1 MPSRIL
7 SSHFRCSSLPKCLN
21 FKTAQLSVLSHPII
35 SLLERC
41 QTLAQLKQIQTQMVL
56 SGLISE
62 SLAASRLV
70 AFCAISDSADLDYGS
85 LLLLNLK
92 NPNIFSWNVAI
103 RGYSDSARPKESI
116 FLYKRLLRSAAQPD
130 NFTYPFLFKA
140 CTKIPDFGTG
150 VLVFGH
156 ALQLGLCADLFVLN
170 SLIRLFVVCGTLA
183 DARKL
188 FDESFVR
195 DLVSWNTL
203 INGLVQRG
211 NPKEALDLV
220 KKMEEEGIFPDNV
233 TMIGAISS
241 CAQLQALELGSKFH
255 HFMVENRLEFT
266 VPLTNALIDMYMKC
280 GSLELARSLFD
291 ALKNKSMVSWTTMI
305 VGYAKF
311 GFLDV
316 SRRLFDEMQE
326 KDVIPWNALLAGY
339 VQSRQA
345 KDAVAL
351 FLEMQ
356 ASSVEPDEITL
367 VSLLSACS
375 QLGALEMGM
384 WAHQYIKKR
393 KFSLSVAL
401 GTALV
406 DMYAKCGNIEKASFI
421 FEEMLEKNA
430 LTWTAMIC
438 GLANHGHTLEAIKH
452 FQRMMEI
459 GLQPDEITFIGVLS
473 ACCHG
478 GLFHE
483 ARMFF
488 SQMTSVYKLKPN
500 LKHYSCMVDL
510 LGRAGLLHEAEEMV
524 KTMPIEPDSVV
535 WGALF
540 FACRLHRNAAMGL
553 RAATRLLE
561 LDPSDS
567 GIYVLLANLYVEEN
581 MRDEA
586 DQVWA
591 LMKERGVEK
600 TPGCSSIEVN
610 GVVYEFIVRDR
621 SHTRYEDIYTCLK
634 LLYEQMRHFENLL
647 SISLDDMP

>member
-7 SSHFRCSSLPKCLN
+7 SLNFCGSSLVKILK
-21 FKTAQLSVLSHPII
+21 FKTAKFSILSHPII

-56 SGLISE
+56 SGLISD

-70 AFCAISDSADLDYGS
+70 AFCTISDSADLDYGS

-92 NPNIFSWNVAI
+92 NPNTFSWNVAI

-116 FLYKRLLRSAAQPD
+116 FLYKRLLRSTAQPD
-130 NFTYPFLFKA
+130 YFTFPFLFKA
-140 CTKIPDFGTG
+140 CSKIPDFGTG
-150 VLVFGH
+150 ILVFGH
-156 ALQLGLCADLFVLN
+156 ALQLGLCAEVFVFN
-170 SLIRLFVVCGTLA
+170 SLMRLFVVCGTLA

-188 FDESFVR
+188 FDESCVR

-203 INGLVQRG
+203 INGFVQRG
-211 NPKEALDLV
+211 KPREALDLV
-220 KKMEEEGIFPDNV
+220 KEMEEEGIFPDTV
-233 TMIGAISS
+233 TMLGAISS

-255 HFMVENRLEFT
+255 HFLVENGLDFT
-266 VPLTNALIDMYMKC
+266 VTLNNALIDMYMKC
-280 GSLELARSLFD
+280 GSLELARTLFD
-291 ALKNKSMVSWTTMI
+291 AMKRKTMASWTTMI
-305 VGYAKF
+305 TGYAKF

-316 SRRLFDEMQE
+316 SRRLFDEMPD
-326 KDVIPWNALLAGY
+326 KDIIPWNALLAGY
-339 VQSRQA
+339 VQSRRA

-351 FLEMQ
+351 FHELQ
-356 ASSVEPDEITL
+356 ASTIEPDEITM

-375 QLGALEMGM
+375 HLGALEMGI
-384 WAHQYIKKR
+384 WAHQYIQKR
-393 KFSLSVAL
+393 KFSLNVAL

-406 DMYAKCGNIEKASFI
+406 DMYAKCGNIEKSSYVFR
-421 FEEMLEKNA
+421 EMADKNA

-438 GLANHGHTLEAIKH
+438 GLANHGHASEAIRH
-452 FQRMMEI
+452 FQKMMEI
-459 GLQPDEITFIGVLS
+459 GLHPDEITFIGALS

-478 GLFHE
+478 GLLHE
-483 ARMFF
+483 GRMFF
-488 SQMTSVYKLKPN
+488 SLMTSVYKLKPT

-524 KTMPIEPDSVV
+524 KSMPIVADGFV

-540 FACRLHRNAAMGL
+540 FACRLHRNVAMGV

-567 GIYVLLANLYVEEN
+567 GIYVSLANLFAQEN

-586 DQVWA
+586 DEVWA

-610 GVVYEFIVRDR
+610 GVVYEFIVRDT
-621 SHTRYEDIYTCLK
+621 SHPAYEEIYTCLK
-634 LLYEQMRHFENLL
+634 LIYEQMKHFE
-647 SISLDDMP
+647 SCSLFF